1 MRRQFELATDP
12 WLGFIFCPA
21 QGPVAT
27 HEEALAIDQR
37 LMETV
42 GETPQTLR
50 DLSVSLNRQL
60 ASTKPKPKPR
70 PPAAVPKR
78 ERERPVAWH
87 VETTGP
93 GPPGWAELARMLPP
107 LARTCL
113 SPKPTQLPA

>member
-1 MRRQFELATDP
+1 MPIRSARSARESPGTACVRRQFELATDP

-50 DLSVSLNRQL
+50 DLSVSLNR
-60 ASTKPKPKPR
+60 
-70 PPAAVPKR
+70 
-78 ERERPVAWH
+78 
-87 VETTGP
+87 
-93 GPPGWAELARMLPP
+93 LARIHK
-107 LARTCL
+107 AETQA
-113 SPKPTQLPA
+113 SPTGGSSET